1 MFVVNLECR
10 RTESLIFAV
19 MKSWRDSR
27 PGNFPHVLH
36 SRLAPRLVSL
46 WTHAQHAT
54 PLPPDVKAPLQG
66 REINVELAVSCRN
79 EPQGSGQRRPG
90 LKGPSRPY

>member
-27 PGNFPHVLH
+27 PGNFPHALH
-36 SRLAPRLVSL
+36 SPLAPRLVSL
-46 WTHAQHAT
+46 WTYAQHAT
-54 PLPPDVKAPLQG
+54 LLPPDVKASLQG
-66 REINVELAVSCRN
+66 REIKVELAVICRN
-79 EPQGSGQRRPG
+79 ERQGSVQRQPG